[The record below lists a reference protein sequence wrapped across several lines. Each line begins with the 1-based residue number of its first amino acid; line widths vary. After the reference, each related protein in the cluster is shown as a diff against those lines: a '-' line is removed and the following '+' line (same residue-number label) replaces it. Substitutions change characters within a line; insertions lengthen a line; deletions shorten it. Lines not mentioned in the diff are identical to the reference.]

1 MEMMKSNAPYSSARR
16 AANQQVASG
25 GAFDQLKYLVTGRGR
40 QTNPGIN
47 QEPANRAANVL
58 RNTSSTGRTAVDNV
72 RKARNRTA
80 DYLNSI
86 GE

>member
-1 MEMMKSNAPYSSARR
+1 MMKSNAPYSSARR
-16 AANQQVASG
+16 AANKQQVAEG

-40 QTNPGIN
+40 KMDSGIN
-47 QEPANRAANVL
+47 QEPANRAADVL

>member
-1 MEMMKSNAPYSSARR
+1 
-16 AANQQVASG
+16 
-25 GAFDQLKYLVTGRGR
+25 
-40 QTNPGIN
+40 
-47 QEPANRAANVL
+47 L